1 MGKVVGI
8 DLGTTNSC
16 VSVMEGGK
24 PTVIANAEGF
34 RTTPSVVAYTKNQ
47 DQLVGQIAK
56 RQAVMNPDNTFY
68 SVKRFIGR
76 RVDEVNEESKEVSY
90 GVEKAGSNVK
100 VKCPVLDKQ
109 FAPEEVSAQVLRKLA
124 EDAGKYLGESVTQ
137 AVITVPAYFNDSQR
151 QATKDAGKIAGL
163 EVLRIINEPTA
174 AALAYG
180 LDKKSN
186 ERILVFDLGGGTFD
200 VSVLEVGDGV
210 FEVLSTSGDTHLGG
224 DDFDKVIVDHLAE
237 TFKSNEG
244 IDLRQ
249 DKQALQRLTEAAEKA
264 KIELSSATQSEI
276 NLPFITATPEGPKH
290 LDLTLTRAK
299 FEELASKL
307 IDRCRIPVEQ
317 ALKDAKLSSGELDEI
332 VMVGGSTRIP
342 AVLELVKRTTSK
354 DPNQTVNPDE
364 VVAVGAA
371 IQGGVLAGEVK
382 DILLLDVTPLSL
394 GVETLGGVMTKMIT
408 RNTTV
413 PTKKTETY
421 STAVDGQTNVEIHV
435 LQGEREMASDNKSLG
450 TFRLDGIPPA
460 PRGVPQIE
468 VTFDI
473 DANGILS
480 VTAKD
485 KGSGKE
491 QSISITGAS
500 TLSDSEVDK
509 MVKDAESNAS
519 ADKEKRERIDLKNEC
534 ETLVYQAEKQ
544 LAELGD
550 KVDADAKTK
559 VEDKRI
565 KLQEATKEENY
576 DSMKSLKEELQQE
589 LYTLGASVYQQEAAQ
604 AGGSAPG
611 ADAGANGNGAS
622 PGATGGGS
630 SDDVIDAEFTES
642 K

>member
-56 RQAVMNPDNTFY
+56 RQAVMNTDNTFY

-76 RVDEVNEESKEVSY
+76 RVDEVNDESKEVSY
-90 GVEKAGSNVK
+90 SVEKSGSNVK

-124 EDAGKYLGESVTQ
+124 EDAGKYLGETVTQ

-163 EVLRIINEPTA
+163 EVLRIMNEPTA

-224 DDFDKVIVDHLAE
+224 DDFDKVIVDHLANN
-237 TFKSNEG
+237 FKSNEG

-290 LDLTLTRAK
+290 LDLTLTRGK
-299 FEELASKL
+299 FEELASTL
-307 IDRCRIPVEQ
+307 IARCRIPVEQ
-317 ALKDAKLSSGELDEI
+317 ALKDAKLSSSELDEI

-342 AVLELVKRTTSK
+342 AVLELVKRTTGK

-364 VVAVGAA
+364 VVAIGAA

-413 PTKKTETY
+413 PTKKSETY

-450 TFRLDGIPPA
+450 TFRLDGIPAA

-500 TLSDSEVDK
+500 TLSDNEVEK

-519 ADKEKRERIDLKNEC
+519 ADKEKREKIDLKNQA
-534 ETLVYQAEKQ
+534 ETLAYQAEKQ

-550 KVDADAKTK
+550 KVDAEAKAK
-559 VEDKRI
+559 VEEKAA
-565 KLQEATKEENY
+565 KLKEATEKEDFE
-576 DSMKSLKEELQQE
+576 SMKTLLEELQQE
-589 LYTLGASVYQQEAAQ
+589 LYTVGASVYQQAGAEAA
-604 AGGSAPG
+604 ASGEEG
-611 ADAGANGNGAS
+611 AAA
-622 PGATGGGS
+622 GS
-630 SDDVIDAEFTES
+630 SGDGSSNAGDDVIDAEFTET